1 MSYVPVGSGGA
12 VGAWE
17 FISTATIS
25 NDATVDIDLTG
36 THKMFV
42 LHIDNLIPA
51 NDASE
56 FLWMRFSTNAGS
68 SFLAG
73 SGDYAWTSRGA
84 DSNLFTD
91 ESAAVS
97 NADEQIILTR
107 DATQFMGTATG
118 ESLNGFVYIHNANQ
132 TTNAVI
138 ATSDIT
144 YLSSVPTFVGINT
157 RGGLVGNIDEVDAVQ
172 FLASAGNLTSGRI
185 SLYGVNDA

>member
-56 FLWMRFSTNAGS
+56 FLWMRFSTNGGS
-68 SFLAG
+68 SFLEGA
-73 SGDYAWTSRGA
+73 SDYAWANRGA
-84 DSNLFTD
+84 SGIIDLFADQDATDSK
-91 ESAAVS
+91 
-97 NADEQIILTR
+97 IIITR
-107 DATQFMGTATG
+107 DTDRELGTTAG

-132 TTNAVI
+132 TARAVI
-138 ATSDIT
+138 ATTEICYVDSEADIIS
-144 YLSSVPTFVGINT
+144 LNT
-157 RGGLVGNIDEVDAVQ
+157 RGALIANIDEVDAVQ
-172 FLASAGNLTSGRI
+172 FLASSGNLTSGRI